1 MDTGLITSSAITGEA
16 SIPTFASDVGL
27 PVGATL
33 GRLGVVLP
41 LLMIATRK
49 VSRSQTVKQGKHDAI
64 MLLAQS
70 KLDSIA
76 DIISHAMHDDIFPTE
91 FHKVLQEV
99 EKYWKLKANIR
110 NRTKAKVKQIEKEQ
124 REEIFEQGR
133 KKGRKKGKEDFLRQI
148 ANTKV
153 PRVPM
158 PFKI

>member
-1 MDTGLITSSAITGEA
+1 
-16 SIPTFASDVGL
+16 
-27 PVGATL
+27 
-33 GRLGVVLP
+33 
-41 LLMIATRK
+41 
-49 VSRSQTVKQGKHDAI
+49 
-64 MLLAQS
+64 
-70 KLDSIA
+70 
-76 DIISHAMHDDIFPTE
+76 MHDYIFPTE